1 VAVTDE
7 SAAGIVQARPRFSGK
22 LFYACSVLAVSFV
35 VLYVV
40 WAYESALRD
49 GNFFDGWLLAGAIG
63 MQIWFHARRKVVTT
77 SAQSNKRWMWIHIF
91 NGYVI
96 LALLLSHTDFT
107 LPDSIYEWAMW
118 LSLVLISLSGIFGTY
133 LKWGAQAKLR
143 GQDEISPERAQKRRK
158 ELAIAVQNLA
168 RKEEDTLELPLPAT
182 PYQAWLED
190 FYASTLRPFFDRPQN
205 YMGHMV
211 GSQRHIKK
219 ILQEIEGLDR
229 YLNRDGREKLHA
241 MKQLVLEK
249 DRLDF
254 ALVQMQ
260 LSKVWLLV
268 HLPLSYGLVVL
279 VAFHII
285 IVYSFA
291 SGVW

>member
-1 VAVTDE
+1 MSITDD
-7 SAAGIVQARPRFSGK
+7 SAGIVQARPRISGK
-22 LFYACSVLAVSFV
+22 LFYAGAVLAVSL
-35 VLYVV
+35 VLLYIV
-40 WAYESALRD
+40 WTYESALRD
-49 GNFFDGWLLAGAIG
+49 GNFFDGWLLTAAIG
-63 MQIWFHARRKVVTT
+63 TQIWFHARRKVVTT
-77 SAQSNKRWMWIHIF
+77 SANSNKRWMAIHIF

-96 LALLLSHTDFT
+96 LALLLSHTNFG
-107 LPDSIYEWAMW
+107 LPDSVYEWAMW
-118 LSLVLISLSGIFGTY
+118 LSLMLISLSGIFGTY

-143 GQDEISPERAQKRRK
+143 GQDEISPERAQKRLK
-158 ELAIAVQNLA
+158 ELAIAAQNLA
-168 RKEEDTLELPLPAT
+168 RKEEDTLQLPLPAT

-190 FYASTLRPFFDRPQN
+190 FYAATLRPFFERPQN
-205 YMGHMV
+205 YFGHMV
-211 GSQRHIKK
+211 GSQRHMKK

-229 YLNRDGREKLHA
+229 YLNQEGREKLLA

-279 VAFHII
+279 TVFHVIV
-285 IVYSFA
+285 VYSFA

>member
-1 VAVTDE
+1 VSITDE
-7 SAAGIVQARPRFSGK
+7 SAGGIVQARPRIRGK
-22 LFYACSVLAVSFV
+22 LLYAGSLLAVAFV
-35 VLYVV
+35 LLYIV
-40 WAYESALRD
+40 WTYESALRD
-49 GNFFDGWLLAGAIG
+49 GNFFDGWLLATAIG
-63 MQIWFHARRKVVTT
+63 MQIWFHARRKVVST
-77 SAQSNKRWMWIHIF
+77 SANSNKRWMAIHIF

-96 LALLLSHTDFT
+96 LALLLSHANFG
-107 LPDSIYEWAMW
+107 LPDSVYEWAMW
-118 LSLVLISLSGIFGTY
+118 LCLVLISLSGIFGTY

-143 GQDEISPERAQKRRK
+143 GQDEISPERALKRRK
-158 ELAIAVQNLA
+158 EIAIAVQNLA
-168 RKEEDTLELPLPAT
+168 RKDDDTLQLPLPAT

-190 FYASTLRPFFDRPQN
+190 FYVATLRPFFERPQN
-205 YMGHMV
+205 YVGHMV

-229 YLNRDGREKLHA
+229 YLNQDGREKLYA

-279 VAFHII
+279 IVFHII